1 MLDSFGM
8 ASCVVS
14 FVDSEGIR
22 HTVEM
27 EAESL
32 FEAAALAMRTFKQH
46 DCEPGPITK
55 LEVEIRST
63 VMHTVTPKRV
73 HQWLHGGAKTPKE
86 AVMKQRLRDLI
97 GPSAH
102 LC

>member
-1 MLDSFGM
+1 M

-14 FVDSEGIR
+14 FVDTEGIR
-22 HTVEM
+22 HTVEV

-55 LEVEIRST
+55 LEVEIRSAVT
-63 VMHTVTPKRV
+63 HTVTPKRIQ
-73 HQWLHGGAKTPKE
+73 QWLNGGAKTPKE
-86 AVMKQRLRDLI
+86 AVMKDRLRDMFRL
-97 GPSAH
+97 GEQ
-102 LC
+102 